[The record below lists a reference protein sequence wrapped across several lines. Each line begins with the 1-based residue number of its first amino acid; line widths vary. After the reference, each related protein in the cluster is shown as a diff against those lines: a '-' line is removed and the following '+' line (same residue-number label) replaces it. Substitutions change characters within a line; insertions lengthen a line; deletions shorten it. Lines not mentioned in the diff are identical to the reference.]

1 MRLAPLYRVEF
12 SYPEHYEIGGAD
24 VGGIFLAEGHCEVE
38 LTGRFRGLNHP
49 RLRPDNVYLPDFQG
63 VIETE
68 DGAKI
73 AFDYHGYGRA
83 RDYGRE
89 IVGTAFHSTG
99 DERYAKLT
107 TPSPSWPARRGRMS
121 ARSGSRSRSSSSS
134 RWLGRSR
141 CRDSPRS
148 RARP

>member
-68 DGAKI
+68 DGARI
-73 AFDYHGYGRA
+73 AFDLRGYGRP

-89 IVGTAFHSTG
+89 IVGTMLHSTG
-99 DERYAKLT
+99 DDRYARLNDT
-107 TPSPSWPARRGRMS
+107 VCVLAAEARGRTIRIEV
-121 ARSGSRSRSSSSS
+121 AEVVFDP
-134 RWLGRSR
+134 L
-141 CRDSPRS
+141 D
-148 RARP
+148 

>member
-1 MRLAPLYRVEF
+1 MRLEPLYRVEF
-12 SYPEHYEIGGAD
+12 SYPEHYDIDGPD
-24 VGGIFLAEGHCEVE
+24 VGGIFVAEGRCEGT

-49 RLRPDNVYLPDFQG
+49 RLRPDDVYLPNFQG

-73 AFDYHGYGRA
+73 AFDIRGYGRA

-99 DERYAKLT
+99 DERYARLNDAVAVL
-107 TPSPSWPARRGRMS
+107 SGEARERTIRLEIAELVWEPPGR
-121 ARSGSRSRSSSSS
+121 
-134 RWLGRSR
+134 
-141 CRDSPRS
+141 
-148 RARP
+148 

>member
-1 MRLAPLYRVEF
+1 MRPAPLYRVEF

-24 VGGIFLAEGHCEVE
+24 VGGIFLAEGHCEGE

-73 AFDYHGYGRA
+73 AFDYRGYGRA

-99 DERYAKLT
+99 DERYAHLNDAVAVLAGE
-107 TPSPSWPARRGRMS
+107 ARAHERTIRLEIAELVFES
-121 ARSGSRSRSSSSS
+121 LVSS
-134 RWLGRSR
+134 
-141 CRDSPRS
+141 DSL
-148 RARP
+148 